1 MARSPKDEGGDNVV
15 ELKTR
20 KRRRVAA
27 QRSSIARLPPAI
39 KDAVD
44 AAVREGR
51 ASTDDIVALIKNLGG
66 EASRSAVGRYRF
78 NQDRIF
84 AAQRQ
89 ASELSKIWID
99 RFGREPDGDVGRLIS
114 EMLKTVV
121 FEHLAEGV
129 GGEQTEFDPGQIS
142 KLANAIHKLAG
153 ADKLTAD
160 RVLKVRREA
169 QVETAKKAADVAVAV
184 AGEKGLSAD
193 TVALIRQ
200 KILGVAA

>member
-1 MARSPKDEGGDNVV
+1 MAKPTEGGNVV

-20 KRRRVAA
+20 RRRRAA
-27 QRSSIARLPPAI
+27 APRSSITKLSPAI

-51 ASTDDIVALIKNLGG
+51 ASTDDIVALIRDMGG

-78 NQDRIF
+78 SQDRIF

-129 GGEQTEFDPGQIS
+129 GGEQGAEFDPGQIS

-160 RVLKVRREA
+160 RILKVRREA
-169 QVETAKKAADVAVAV
+169 AAETAKKAADAAVAV

>member
-1 MARSPKDEGGDNVV
+1 MGKPTDGNVV
-15 ELKTR
+15 DIKTR

-27 QRSSIARLPPAI
+27 QRSSIARLPPSI

-89 ASELSKIWID
+89 ASELSKIWVE

-129 GGEQTEFDPGQIS
+129 GGEEGGEFDPGQIS

-160 RVLKVRREA
+160 RILKVRREA
-169 QVETAKKAADVAVAV
+169 SVETAKKAAAAAVAV